1 MISPLV
7 QSATILLREGLEAM
21 LIIAALAAY
30 IDKVGMHRRLKALYA
45 GSLAAIVASLLAAWV
60 FEVFNNGVHND
71 VLEGVTILG
80 AAALMLYVSGWLLLR
95 QDPRSWQ
102 QFLKTK
108 ADEALSKQTG
118 VAVAG
123 VAFLAVFREGAETV
137 LFLHALAQSSGG
149 WSVAL
154 ISGLVMG
161 AIVLVAL
168 FFVINSVARRLP
180 LRPVFIVTSGFLFVM
195 ALKFIGEAMQEFQ
208 EQQIIPY
215 TQLRGTNWLS
225 AVGLNPTVE
234 AISAQLVVIAFAA
247 ITFIVLEWR
256 VRRAPR
262 SAVEHGRTP

>member
-1 MISPLV
+1 MISTLV

-21 LIIAALAAY
+21 LVVAALSAY
-30 IDKVGMHRRLKALYA
+30 IDKAGMRRRLTALYG
-45 GSLAAIVASLLAAWV
+45 GSVAAIVASVLAAWL

-71 VLEGVTILG
+71 VLEGFTIFG

-102 QFLKTK
+102 EFLKTK

-118 VAVAG
+118 VAIAG
-123 VAFLAVFREGAETV
+123 LAFLAVFREGAETV
-137 LFLHALAQSSGG
+137 LFIHALAQSSGG

-154 ISGLVMG
+154 ISGLIVG

-180 LRPVFIVTSGFLFVM
+180 LRPVFILTSGFLFVM
-195 ALKFIGEAMQEFQ
+195 AIRFIGDAIQEFQ
-208 EQQIIPY
+208 EQQIVPY

-256 VRRAPR
+256 VRHAPR

>member
-1 MISPLV
+1 
-7 QSATILLREGLEAM
+7 
-21 LIIAALAAY
+21 
-30 IDKVGMHRRLKALYA
+30 
-45 GSLAAIVASLLAAWV
+45 
-60 FEVFNNGVHND
+60 
-71 VLEGVTILG
+71 
-80 AAALMLYVSGWLLLR
+80 
-95 QDPRSWQ
+95 
-102 QFLKTK
+102 
-108 ADEALSKQTG
+108 
-118 VAVAG
+118 
-123 VAFLAVFREGAETV
+123 VFREGAETV

-247 ITFIVLEWR
+247 VTFIVLEWR

-262 SAVEHGRTP
+262 SAVEHGRTS